1 MRIRNFLRVVVQNAA
16 PPLILGLVIIVT
28 WHALVTFFETPKF
41 LVPLP
46 GAVWEAAIVHFKKLA
61 IATRLTALATL
72 CGFTASLL
80 VGTAIAFAFSQSRFV
95 RLAGYP
101 YFLFLQT
108 VPIVAIAPL
117 IINWFG
123 NGFQSVVLVAFIIS
137 LFPIIT
143 NATSGMVSVDPDL
156 LDLFQLH
163 KASRW
168 QVWVKLRLPASV
180 PHIITGART
189 SSGLAVIGAIVG
201 EFFAGYGRD
210 QFGLGYLIL
219 SSSDSMKTDQLFAAM
234 IASTLLG
241 LSIFGAMGFLS
252 STVLSRWYDHE

>member
-1 MRIRNFLRVVVQNAA
+1 MKLRAFLRDSI
-16 PPLILGLVIIVT
+16 PPLVLAVVIIVT
-28 WHALVTFFETPKF
+28 WHVLVRWFDTPSF
-41 LVPLP
+41 LVPSP
-46 GAVWEAAIVHFKKLA
+46 AEVARVAWEHFGKLA
-61 IATRLTALATL
+61 RATGVTALAAL
-72 CGFTASLL
+72 SGFTASL
-80 VGTAIAFAFSQSRFV
+80 VAGTAIAFAFSQSRII
-95 RLAGYP
+95 RLSGYP
-101 YFLFLQT
+101 YAIFLQT

-123 NGFQSVVLVAFIIS
+123 NGFQSVVIVAFIIS

-143 NATSGMVSVDPDL
+143 NATSGMLSVDPDL
-156 LDLFQLH
+156 LDLFRLH

-168 QVWVKLRLPASV
+168 QLWTKLRLPASV

-210 QFGLGYLIL
+210 QFGLGYLIMMT
-219 SSSDSMKTDQLFAAM
+219 SNQMKTAQLFAAV

-241 LSIFGAMGFLS
+241 LVIFAAMGVLS

>member
-1 MRIRNFLRVVVQNAA
+1 MKFRAFLFNAV
-16 PPLILGLVIIVT
+16 PPLILAAVFVVAWHVLVR
-28 WHALVTFFETPKF
+28 WFDTPSF
-41 LVPLP
+41 LVPSPVDVAHVAWGEFGKLV
-46 GAVWEAAIVHFKKLA
+46 GATGVTAMAALS
-61 IATRLTALATL
+61 
-72 CGFTASLL
+72 GFSASLL
-80 VGTAIAFAFSQSRFV
+80 CGTAIAFAFSQSRII
-95 RLAGYP
+95 RLSGYP
-101 YFLFLQT
+101 YAIFLQT

-117 IINWFG
+117 IITWFG

-143 NATSGMVSVDPDL
+143 NATSGMLSVDPDL
-156 LDLFQLH
+156 LDLFRLH
-163 KASRW
+163 NANRW
-168 QVWVKLRLPASV
+168 QVWMKLRLPASV

-210 QFGLGYLIL
+210 QFGLGYLIMMTSNQL
-219 SSSDSMKTDQLFAAM
+219 KTAQLFAAV

-241 LSIFGAMGFLS
+241 LAIFGAMGFLS